1 MIFQSFIRSS
11 ATNQGVKIYYL
22 SDIIYIFVKNL
33 FYGSVVIEK
42 IHKILEEISTTVVEN
57 KDELE
62 KYRLKY
68 TSRKGLLNDLFEEF
82 KTVANEQKRVIGQ
95 ELNKL
100 KTLAEERL
108 REFTEML
115 ENQAENQISS
125 NLDLTLPTPPN
136 VSGTIH
142 PLTLTRQKVLEIFA
156 RMGFNHEDGP
166 EIETDWNNFTALN
179 FPENHP
185 AREMQDTFFVEK
197 KAIQQEDVLL
207 RTHTSNVQIR
217 LMNRKK
223 PPIRSIMIGR
233 VYRNE
238 AISARAH
245 CQFHQVEGLYV
256 DKNVSFKD
264 LKDTLYHFA
273 KEMFG
278 KDTKIRLRP
287 SYFPFTE
294 PSAEIDIS
302 CFICKGSGC
311 NVCKHTGWVEIAGSG
326 MVDPNVLANCGI
338 DPEEYTGFAFGM
350 GIERMTMLRY
360 GVNDLRLFFENDVR
374 FLRQFEGA

>member
-1 MIFQSFIRSS
+1 VLQ
-11 ATNQGVKIYYL
+11 KIQA
-22 SDIIYIFVKNL
+22 YIQ
-33 FYGSVVIEK
+33 E
-42 IHKILEEISTTVVEN
+42 VESESIGN
-57 KDELE
+57 KEELE
-62 KYRLKY
+62 KFRLKY
-68 TSRKGLLNDLFEEF
+68 ISRKGILNDLFEEF
-82 KTVANEQKRVIGQ
+82 KAVPNDQKKAVGQ

-100 KTLAEERL
+100 KNLSEQKL
-108 REFTEML
+108 RESTEIL
-115 ENQAENQISS
+115 ENSQSDGANTSG
-125 NLDLTLPTPPN
+125 LDLTLPIIPN
-136 VSGTIH
+136 SIGSIH
-142 PLTLTRQKVLEIFA
+142 PLTLTKQRILEIFA
-156 RMGFNHEDGP
+156 RMGFSHEDGP
-166 EIETDWNNFTALN
+166 EVETDWYNFTALN

-197 KAIQQEDVLL
+197 KEIQKDDVLL
-207 RTHTSNVQIR
+207 RTHTSNVQVR
-217 LMNRKK
+217 LMEHKK
-223 PPIRSIMIGR
+223 PPIRSIMLGR

-245 CQFHQVEGLYV
+245 CQFHQIEGLYV

-302 CFICKGSGC
+302 CFICKGEGC
-311 NVCKHTGWVEIAGSG
+311 NICKHSGWVEIAGSG
-326 MVDPNVLANCGI
+326 MVDPNVLENSGI
-338 DPEEYTGFAFGM
+338 DSEEYTGFAFGM
-350 GIERMTMLRY
+350 GIERITMLKY
-360 GVNDLRLFFENDVR
+360 GVKDLRLFFENDVR